1 MCFLMNTLHFDSE
14 EGIRSSIDASRL
26 WSVCTWLGLVCMI
39 EYVGVAC
46 AVKEGM
52 KGGYL
57 SNPSIVY
64 TEILPQ
70 RVKKT
75 RKSAVFVDIGV

>member
-1 MCFLMNTLHFDSE
+1 M
-14 EGIRSSIDASRL
+14 
-26 WSVCTWLGLVCMI
+26 
-39 EYVGVAC
+39 AC

-57 SNPSIVY
+57 SNPSMVY

-75 RKSAVFVDIGV
+75 RKSAVFVDVGA